1 MVLGFMVSAGYLLA
15 RKLHGNASWRETA
28 QRKQGGQKRIFA
40 PCPRLML
47 TEKNGGHAEF
57 IIGRAFARPGGF
69 SPAHRSRLRFARKRN
84 LAAEPRQ
91 INPTGKS
98 LLIFR
103 NASQAPESKIFRLTR
118 RANQC
123 LSSARLTR

>member
-1 MVLGFMVSAGYLLA
+1 MVLGFMVSSGYLLA

-47 TEKNGGHAEF
+47 TEENGGHAEF

-69 SPAHRSRLRFARKRN
+69 TTLRPARCFASRASEISRLNRDK
-84 LAAEPRQ
+84 
-91 INPTGKS
+91 T
-98 LLIFR
+98 
-103 NASQAPESKIFRLTR
+103 TR
-118 RANQC
+118 RANHF
-123 LSSARLTR
+123 